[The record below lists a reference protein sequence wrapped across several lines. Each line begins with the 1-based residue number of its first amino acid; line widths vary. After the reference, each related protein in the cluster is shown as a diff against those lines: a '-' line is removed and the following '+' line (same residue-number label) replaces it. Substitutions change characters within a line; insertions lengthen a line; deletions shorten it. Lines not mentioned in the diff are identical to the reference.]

1 VFEGN
6 HIAQTVVF
14 PLGCNGGAENHR
26 TDFEREETTTM
37 TDPKIPVTEDELHA
51 YVDNELPAERR
62 GDVEAWLATHPACN
76 ERVRSWREMA
86 ELLHARYDQV
96 ADEAVPK
103 RLEIERLVSR
113 PRKWMYGAIAA
124 TLLAFIGGG
133 GAGWLVRGVTSS
145 PSAFQNLTVDALDAH
160 RLYVVEVRHP
170 VEVPGSER
178 AHLQTWLSKRCG
190 WEVRAPE
197 LDATGLKLVGG
208 RLLPGP
214 AGPAS
219 FLMYESASGERYTLY
234 TSRAKTGTA
243 QMRYT
248 AAENSGAMY
257 WSEDDV
263 GYVLSGPS
271 DKDRLNQVARMV
283 YDQTEKNGG

>member
-1 VFEGN
+1 
-6 HIAQTVVF
+6 
-14 PLGCNGGAENHR
+14 
-26 TDFEREETTTM
+26 M

-62 GDVEAWLATHPACN
+62 GDVEAWLATHPGCA

-103 RLEIERLVSR
+103 RLEIERLVR
-113 PRKWMYGAIAA
+113 QPRKWIYGAIAA
-124 TLLAFIGGG
+124 HLLAFIAGGG
-133 GAGWLVRGVTSS
+133 VGWLARGAAAS
-145 PSAFQNLTVDALDAH
+145 PSAFQNFTLDALDAH

-178 AHLQTWLSKRCG
+178 AHLQQWLTKRCG
-190 WEVRAPE
+190 WDVHAPE

-214 AGPAS
+214 TGPAS
-219 FLMYESASGERYTLY
+219 FLMYESATGERSTVYAA
-234 TSRAKTGTA
+234 RAAAETT
-243 QMRYT
+243 QMRY
-248 AAENSGAMY
+248 AKQDNEGALY
-257 WSEDDV
+257 WSENGV
-263 GYVLSGPS
+263 GYVLSGPT
-271 DKDRLNQVARMV
+271 DKGRLDQVARLV
-283 YDQTEKNGG
+283 YEQTEKPGG